1 MLKMN
6 HLYWAE
12 RIASLTMACAIGFM
26 AGMNYPKAFIFYP
39 VAVIFIGACTRV
51 WVHHQIQK
59 LQKS

>member
-12 RIASLTMACAIGFM
+12 RIVSLTMAGAIGLM
-26 AGMNYPKAFIFYP
+26 VGMNYPKAFILYP
-39 VAVIFIGACTRV
+39 VALIFIGACTKV
-51 WVHHQIQK
+51 WVHHKIQK